1 MGLRDDL
8 YDVSAE
14 LLSEFGEP
22 GSKSR
27 EEAITQAWEEYNACV
42 LLEARKK
49 AHMTQEE
56 VARKIGASKGYIS
69 RVERGL
75 TVPTV
80 ATLYKI
86 VAAMG
91 LKVVFLPQ
99 NLTETI

>member
-1 MGLRDDL
+1 MRQKDDL

-14 LLSEFGEP
+14 LAAEFGEP
-22 GSKSR
+22 GSEER
-27 EEAITQAWEEYNACV
+27 EQALMHAWEEYNACV

-56 VARKIGASKGYIS
+56 VARKIGATKGYIS

-86 VAAMG
+86 VP
-91 LKVVFLPQ
+91 LKKRQKSL
-99 NLTETI
+99 